1 MHKECERMG
10 QIYLAYFYHSGK
22 LHYEG
27 NHLTMTQSH
36 IVRTLTNIH
45 IRAGRRGQEKVGSE
59 LEVRH
64 GVSKQEVCRKDG
76 TIMANRGQRPKE
88 QRPAHSESEN
98 PHRMGVDV
106 ELTLCF
112 ITGGTWFDKSAVHS
126 WKLARIDPHGNT
138 EHAHFI

>member
-1 MHKECERMG
+1 M
-10 QIYLAYFYHSGK
+10 
-22 LHYEG
+22 
-27 NHLTMTQSH
+27 
-36 IVRTLTNIH
+36 
-45 IRAGRRGQEKVGSE
+45 
-59 LEVRH
+59 EVRH

-126 WKLARIDPHGNT
+126 WKLARISSLSLGNRWKLRGFRRDKRLW
-138 EHAHFI
+138 AMS